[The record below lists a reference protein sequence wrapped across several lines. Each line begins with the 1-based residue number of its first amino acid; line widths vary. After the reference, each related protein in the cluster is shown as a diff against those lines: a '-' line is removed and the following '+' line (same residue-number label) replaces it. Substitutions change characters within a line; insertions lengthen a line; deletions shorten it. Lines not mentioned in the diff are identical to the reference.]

1 MASRI
6 EAIRERLMQLIK
18 VSPEIEGCALISSDG
33 FMLVN
38 LLPPGMITLSDEDIA
53 AMCASLLSIG
63 EKIVKDMKKGVF
75 ERQIIMGKQGY
86 TIIMDAGPDA
96 ILMVLARKSEKDRLG
111 LIYLEAGRAARDV
124 AEMIG

>member
-1 MASRI
+1 M
-6 EAIRERLMQLIK
+6 EAAKERLMQLLK
-18 VSPEIEGCALISSDG
+18 VSPEIEGCALISSNG

-38 LLPPGMITLSDEDIA
+38 LLPPGMITLTEEEIA

-75 ERQIIMGKQGY
+75 ERQIIRGERGY

-96 ILMVLARKSEKDRLG
+96 ILMVLARKGKKDRLG
-111 LIYLEAGRAARDV
+111 LIYLEASRAAQDI
-124 AEMIG
+124 AEMFK

>member
-1 MASRI
+1 LASRI
-6 EAIRERLMQLIK
+6 EAANERLMQLLK
-18 VSPEIEGCALISSDG
+18 VSPEIEGCALISSNG

-38 LLPPGMITLSDEDIA
+38 LLPPGMITLTEEEIA

-75 ERQIIMGKQGY
+75 ERQIIRGERGY

-96 ILMVLARKSEKDRLG
+96 ILMVLARKGKKDRLG
-111 LIYLEAGRAARDV
+111 LIYLEASRAAQDI
-124 AEMIG
+124 AEMFK

>member
-1 MASRI
+1 MASRM
-6 EAIRERLMQLIK
+6 EAAKERLMQLLK
-18 VSPEIEGCALISSDG
+18 VSPEIEGCALISSNG

-38 LLPPGMITLSDEDIA
+38 LLPPGMITLTEEEIA

-75 ERQIIMGKQGY
+75 ERQIIRGERGY

-96 ILMVLARKSEKDRLG
+96 ILMVLARKGKKDRLG
-111 LIYLEAGRAARDV
+111 LIYLEASRAAQDI
-124 AEMIG
+124 AEMFK